1 MNYAIRRRMWSAALI
16 VAFFLGWEVLCLAL
30 NVSDLVVPRP
40 SQVMATLVARFP
52 VLWPHIIQTLWTTM
66 IGFGLGVA
74 VGVVIGA
81 LIGTSRVAYDTAYPL
96 LIGFS
101 SIPKVA
107 VVPIFVLWF
116 GAGPVPAV
124 LTALA
129 MCFFPIVVNIAT
141 GLATTEPE
149 MEDVLKSLGVGKM
162 DLLLNVG
169 LPRTMP
175 FFFASL
181 KIAATYAFVGT
192 VLAETVAS
200 NKGIGNV
207 MMSASSNF
215 DVPLV
220 FAGLFILAFLGVA
233 LYVLFSVIE
242 GRVVGWANRR
252 TDLSPPDPKGIPML
266 KSLLAAASLI
276 AMAAPALAQTDIRF
290 TLGWKTQ
297 GSDAPI
303 LLAQQK
309 GYFEEEGLN
318 VTIDQGEGS
327 AATVTRIMSGTYD
340 AGFGDINAIIQNA
353 AERPDQTP
361 VMVYQLW
368 NDPPFTVVTRKES
381 NITTPADLAG
391 KTLGGAPGTPTTK
404 LLPVFAR
411 MNDVDLDSI
420 TIESLAPNLTEPMLI
435 RGDIDGAMVFNI
447 TAWFNLINNRQ
458 DPAADFNWLNFG
470 DHGLDLYANG
480 VMVSQAMIA
489 DNPEA
494 VTGLVRAIN
503 RAAVEIAQD
512 HEAGVDAVLAFDN
525 LANRNLE
532 MARMVFSYE
541 NLIASDEVTRIGL
554 GDLDDDRLSR
564 AIDIVAE
571 GYQLQ
576 TTPAAGQVFDRSFL
590 PPLDDRQ
597 LVLAD

>member
-40 SQVMATLVARFP
+40 SQVMATLVARFL

-149 MEDVLKSLGVGKM
+149 MEDVLKSLGAGKM

-252 TDLSPPDPKGIPML
+252 TDLSP
-266 KSLLAAASLI
+266 S
-276 AMAAPALAQTDIRF
+276 
-290 TLGWKTQ
+290 
-297 GSDAPI
+297 
-303 LLAQQK
+303 
-309 GYFEEEGLN
+309 
-318 VTIDQGEGS
+318 
-327 AATVTRIMSGTYD
+327 
-340 AGFGDINAIIQNA
+340 
-353 AERPDQTP
+353 
-361 VMVYQLW
+361 
-368 NDPPFTVVTRKES
+368 
-381 NITTPADLAG
+381 
-391 KTLGGAPGTPTTK
+391 
-404 LLPVFAR
+404 
-411 MNDVDLDSI
+411 
-420 TIESLAPNLTEPMLI
+420 
-435 RGDIDGAMVFNI
+435 
-447 TAWFNLINNRQ
+447 
-458 DPAADFNWLNFG
+458 
-470 DHGLDLYANG
+470 
-480 VMVSQAMIA
+480 
-489 DNPEA
+489 
-494 VTGLVRAIN
+494 
-503 RAAVEIAQD
+503 
-512 HEAGVDAVLAFDN
+512 
-525 LANRNLE
+525 
-532 MARMVFSYE
+532 
-541 NLIASDEVTRIGL
+541 
-554 GDLDDDRLSR
+554 
-564 AIDIVAE
+564 
-571 GYQLQ
+571 
-576 TTPAAGQVFDRSFL
+576 
-590 PPLDDRQ
+590 
-597 LVLAD
+597 